1 MFYCVEAWVTSPD
14 EPFVTHYLGQI
25 EVFQRHMTTAA
36 FKIAGGVEASSSV
49 TRPLKQHPIPSAFVT
64 KITKAFLDALYAI
77 LDGLVL
83 LASDESP
90 IVRGKRP
97 DVSTALQMGLNPLE
111 LLDLIDSVCQ
121 FSPDQIV

>member
-1 MFYCVEAWVTSPD
+1 MTSPD

-36 FKIAGGVEASSSV
+36 FKIAGGVEASSSSA
-49 TRPLKQHPIPSAFVT
+49 TGPLKQHPIPSAFVT

-90 IVRGKRP
+90 IARGKRP
-97 DVSTALQMGLNPLE
+97 DLSTALQMGLDPLE
-111 LLDLIDSVCQ
+111 LLDLTDSVCQ
-121 FSPDQIV
+121 VRSDQII

>member
-1 MFYCVEAWVTSPD
+1 MTNPN
-14 EPFVTHYLGQI
+14 EPFATHYLRQI

-36 FKIAGGVEASSSV
+36 FKIAGGVEVSSSSA
-49 TRPLKQHPIPSAFVT
+49 TRPLKQHPIPSGFVT

-90 IVRGKRP
+90 IIHGKRP

-111 LLDLIDSVCQ
+111 LLDLTDSVCQ
-121 FSPDQIV
+121 VDLIK

>member
-1 MFYCVEAWVTSPD
+1 MTSPS
-14 EPFVTHYLGQI
+14 EPFATHYLSQI

-36 FKIAGGVEASSSV
+36 FKIAGGVEASSSA
-49 TRPLKQHPIPSAFVT
+49 TRPLKQNPIPSAFVT

-111 LLDLIDSVCQ
+111 LLDLTDSVCQ
-121 FSPDQIV
+121 V

>member
-1 MFYCVEAWVTSPD
+1 MTSPN
-14 EPFVTHYLGQI
+14 EPFATHYLSQV

-90 IVRGKRP
+90 IARGKRP
-97 DVSTALQMGLNPLE
+97 DLSTALQMGLDPLE
-111 LLDLIDSVCQ
+111 LLDLTDSVCQ
-121 FSPDQIV
+121 VRSDQII